1 MIDGGSTLGEDA
13 ISITKNDQ
21 RDGLAVAIEFNPLN
35 FVLLRLDIR
44 YYDNIIIVNSAL

>member
-1 MIDGGSTLGEDA
+1 MIDGGSTLSEDT

-21 RDGLAVAIEFNPLN
+21 RNGLAVAIELNPLN
-35 FVLLRLDIR
+35 FVILCLDMR